1 MVSGNLTAMS
11 SPVATTMDASG
22 RLVVPKAVREAAGLQ
37 AGTPLSITVTATGIE
52 IAPAPR
58 AVRVVQK
65 GRLTVAVP
73 LEPAP
78 TLSTAAV
85 RDTQAAVRRER

>member
-1 MVSGNLTAMS
+1 MNPSIE
-11 SPVATTMDASG
+11 TTMDASG

-37 AGTPLSITVTATGIE
+37 AGVPLSITVTATGIE

-58 AVRVVQK
+58 AVRAVRR

-73 LEPAP
+73 LEPGPA
-78 TLSTAAV
+78 LSTAAV

>member
-1 MVSGNLTAMS
+1 MNPSVK
-11 SPVATTMDASG
+11 TTMDASG

-37 AGTPLSITVTATGIE
+37 AGAPLSITVTATGIE

-58 AVRVVQK
+58 AVRAVRR

-73 LEPAP
+73 LESGPP
-78 TLSTAAV
+78 LSTAAV